1 MSRNNNDNEHRPHY
15 LPHQHILDKQRMIE
29 RSVKCSDINGILTI
43 ISGNKINKRN
53 SNLMSDKMVIDA
65 EHKKISEKVGIS
77 KSNNNT
83 NLLLFGQYSK
93 TTSSMTQK
101 AKEKKCIG
109 CTPGGLAT
117 TALTMNLS
125 TISPLC
131 TNVGCI
137 GASCSKDANTSSR
150 VSRSAS
156 PALGNTSDN
165 PRFRIGYLKKLIFIL
180 NFFLF
185 FLNSFGKIFNCFD
198 NLVFFIV
205 RVIFIE
211 CYLMIIQTQIYHPLL
226 LIMSKQSF
234 GACVFYMHTFH
245 PFKRII

>member
-1 MSRNNNDNEHRPHY
+1 MSRLHY
-15 LPHQHILDKQRMIE
+15 LPHQHIIDKQRMIE
-29 RSVKCSDINGILTI
+29 RSVKCSDINGILTM
-43 ISGNKINKRN
+43 ISGNSNKRN
-53 SNLMSDKMVIDA
+53 SNENSSLMPEKMVIDA
-65 EHKKISEKVGIS
+65 EHKIKYYSNIETEKVGNS
-77 KSNNNT
+77 KSNNNNT

-93 TTSSMTQK
+93 TAPSMTQK

-137 GASCSKDANTSSR
+137 GASCSKDANASSR

-165 PRFRIGYLKKLIFIL
+165 PRSRIGYLKKIILFLLIFEFVWKIVFNYNCLIL
-180 NFFLF
+180 
-185 FLNSFGKIFNCFD
+185 
-198 NLVFFIV
+198 
-205 RVIFIE
+205 
-211 CYLMIIQTQIYHPLL
+211 
-226 LIMSKQSF
+226 
-234 GACVFYMHTFH
+234 
-245 PFKRII
+245 

>member
-1 MSRNNNDNEHRPHY
+1 
-15 LPHQHILDKQRMIE
+15 MIE
-29 RSVKCSDINGILTI
+29 RSVKCRDINGILTM
-43 ISGNKINKRN
+43 ISGNNSKRN
-53 SNLMSDKMVIDA
+53 SNENSSMRLIKMPEKTILDA
-65 EHKKISEKVGIS
+65 EHNINYSNIVMNEKVGNS
-77 KSNNNT
+77 NKSNNT

-93 TTSSMTQK
+93 TTPPSMIQK

-137 GASCSKDANTSSR
+137 GASCSKDANASSR

-165 PRFRIGYLKKLIFIL
+165 PRFRIGYLNLFYFSFI
-180 NFFLF
+180 
-185 FLNSFGKIFNCFD
+185 
-198 NLVFFIV
+198 
-205 RVIFIE
+205 
-211 CYLMIIQTQIYHPLL
+211 Y
-226 LIMSKQSF
+226 
-234 GACVFYMHTFH
+234 
-245 PFKRII
+245 

>member
-1 MSRNNNDNEHRPHY
+1 
-15 LPHQHILDKQRMIE
+15 MIE
-29 RSVKCSDINGILTI
+29 RSVKCSDINGILTM
-43 ISGNKINKRN
+43 ISGNNNKRN
-53 SNLMSDKMVIDA
+53 SNENSSMRKMMAEKTILDA
-65 EHKKISEKVGIS
+65 ELTINYSNIEMKKVGYS
-77 KSNNNT
+77 KSNNT

-93 TTSSMTQK
+93 TKAPSMIQK

-137 GASCSKDANTSSR
+137 GASCSKDANASSR

-165 PRFRIGYLKKLIFIL
+165 PRFRIGYL
-180 NFFLF
+180 NYFLF
-185 FLNSFGKIFNCFD
+185 YFEFVWKFSFF
-198 NLVFFIV
+198 
-205 RVIFIE
+205 
-211 CYLMIIQTQIYHPLL
+211 
-226 LIMSKQSF
+226 
-234 GACVFYMHTFH
+234 
-245 PFKRII
+245 